1 MEFDRTLLLGW
12 LQRPGRFHHYVS
24 LRYISFR
31 MTLLLGFLL
40 LCYHLVVAVH
50 FKDGIGVFR
59 EGGVDGITFFSFLPA
74 YFGGGLHIGGDELQE
89 FYVAGGAEDEGL
101 PQFLLQ

>member
-1 MEFDRTLLLGW
+1 
-12 LQRPGRFHHYVS
+12 
-24 LRYISFR
+24 

-50 FKDGIGVFR
+50 LKDGIG
-59 EGGVDGITFFSFLPA
+59 IFSFLPA